1 MARLSQE
8 KIDQI
13 RGSVDIVDVI
23 GSYIPLERHGKGYW
37 VVCPFHDDTN
47 PSMSVSQELQI
58 YKCFV
63 CQEGGNVFTFLQN
76 YLKISFIEA
85 VKKVA
90 EIGHIDVSELDDFVP
105 IKKENTM
112 TQPLYTM
119 HQEAHDMY
127 SLLLKTQD
135 GKKAYDYLRKR
146 NMSDAIIEK
155 FEIGYASSKHS
166 LYEALNILGYQET
179 DMLKSGLIVESNMH
193 YYDRFSDRI
202 VFPLWDDVGRI
213 VGFSGRVYQNSSQES
228 KYMNSPESDIF
239 IKGNILY
246 HYHQA
251 KAVMRFHDFVYL
263 LEGFMDV
270 IALDSIGI
278 ENTVAL
284 MGTALT
290 KEHIVMLRKLS
301 NTIHLSLDGDEAGR
315 KATLKIG
322 QQLVDNGFHVRIV
335 LMKDGCDPD
344 EVLQVYSKDELLSIL
359 KRNINL
365 IEYKIEYY
373 YSRSNM
379 NNFDERRDYVRKI
392 ANDISLLEDQLERNY
407 FIELVSIKSNFKV
420 ADIEEI
426 VENLRHQEEHKNKT
440 TIPTKAKTSR
450 LLNKFQK
457 AERSLL
463 HYMLLD
469 KQVCLQY
476 ETKLGFMTKEQ
487 YRVIA
492 NYIVDYYRKHQEIE
506 IANFISNINN
516 QEITKIVLDIY
527 SDNLPKEYNDYAISD
542 YIDTIINYTKKL
554 RKEELVEQLNKEQDP
569 IKQAAIAQKIMEL
582 GTV

>member
-23 GSYIPLERHGKGYW
+23 GSYIALERHGKGYW

-146 NMSDAIIEK
+146 NMTDAIIEK

-202 VFPLWDDVGRI
+202 VFPIWDDVGRI

-426 VENLRHQEEHKNKT
+426 VENLRHQQEHKNKT

>member
-202 VFPLWDDVGRI
+202 VFPIWDDIGRI

-440 TIPTKAKTSR
+440 TIPTKAKTSK

>member
-202 VFPLWDDVGRI
+202 VFPIWDDVGRI

-440 TIPTKAKTSR
+440 TIPTKAKTSK

>member
-202 VFPLWDDVGRI
+202 VFPIWDDIGRI

-426 VENLRHQEEHKNKT
+426 VGNLRHQEEHKNKT

>member
-202 VFPLWDDVGRI
+202 VFPIWDDVGRI

-426 VENLRHQEEHKNKT
+426 VGNLRHQEEHKNKT

>member
-202 VFPLWDDVGRI
+202 VFPIWDDVGRI